1 MVGQLRIKLESIR
14 TLLWQRQ
21 NKSYQFFDKL
31 IIQID
36 SGQVMDA
43 VELIIPAYAM
53 TQYADL
59 TMAEEKLFDEIWTL
73 ANELRHKL

>member
-53 TQYADL
+53 TQYADF